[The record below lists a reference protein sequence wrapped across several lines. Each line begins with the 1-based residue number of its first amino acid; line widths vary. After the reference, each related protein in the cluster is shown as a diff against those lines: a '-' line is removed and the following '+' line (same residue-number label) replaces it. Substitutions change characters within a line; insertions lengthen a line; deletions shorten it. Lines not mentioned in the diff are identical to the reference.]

1 MSGMEED
8 PQMTEVQGNVGSTRE
23 TSSRPRGAVSPQVVG
38 KTRNSNV
45 QAIGAGMAFILSE
58 QRNDHWSDSLPGG
71 ADVLITAYVLA
82 RLGEVPYD
90 LLSDAVRLQ
99 MRKALNWL
107 IAVRSPGG
115 GWGRATG
122 TECDADSTAWAVIAL
137 RRQNC
142 RVSAEDLDVLRACQ
156 RASDK
161 SKAPDIAAV
170 AANALTEIDAEC
182 SDRLAS
188 WLLQPKPGASD
199 CSLSMP
205 LYACSAILEL
215 GPVKTSRSL
224 LESVRDLVSQ
234 YEAESV
240 FEQALLLRC
249 LLQLG
254 LQRAWWVADDLR
266 RTQLPDGSWPAA
278 VRAYP
283 ETRRGASALKANR
296 VFTAIT
302 AISAL
307 VMANSQPGLFFGSEG
322 MLPRRLYGA

>member
-8 PQMTEVQGNVGSTRE
+8 LQMTEVQGNVGSTRE

-115 GWGRATG
+115 GWGRAAG
-122 TECDADSTAWAVIAL
+122 TECDAASTALGVIAVG
-137 RRQNC
+137 RQNC
-142 RVSAEDLDVLRACQ
+142 RVSAGDLDVFRACQ

-161 SKAPDIAAV
+161 SKAPEIAA
-170 AANALTEIDAEC
+170 APANALTGIIAEGL
-182 SDRLAS
+182 DRLAHWFS
-188 WLLQPKPGASD
+188 HPS
-199 CSLSMP
+199 
-205 LYACSAILEL
+205 
-215 GPVKTSRSL
+215 
-224 LESVRDLVSQ
+224 
-234 YEAESV
+234 
-240 FEQALLLRC
+240 
-249 LLQLG
+249 
-254 LQRAWWVADDLR
+254 
-266 RTQLPDGSWPAA
+266 
-278 VRAYP
+278 
-283 ETRRGASALKANR
+283 
-296 VFTAIT
+296 
-302 AISAL
+302 
-307 VMANSQPGLFFGSEG
+307 
-322 MLPRRLYGA
+322 